1 MPSQA
6 QMAYHSSPA
15 CWSGARASV
24 TPARCTRV
32 HPGCIPVL
40 FFSGRRLEEK
50 QPSSAQG
57 SRMPPRACSSQ
68 FCHVGPLLKHRRD
81 PSAAQSSDSR
91 RPDLASRRGDCRPVT
106 LRALRAVGEKFRV
119 SAKMPRFLFQLP
131 KHRCPYVLWVLGYLK
146 ALCTKPTLPF
156 PHVMILK
163 YSMKERLKAGEMTA
177 EL

>member
-15 CWSGARASV
+15 CWSGTRASV

-91 RPDLASRRGDCRPVT
+91 RPDLASRRGDCRPLPSARCGLLERSSESAQRCHAFCSHSPNT
-106 LRALRAVGEKFRV
+106 AVRTCCG
-119 SAKMPRFLFQLP
+119 
-131 KHRCPYVLWVLGYLK
+131 CWG
-146 ALCTKPTLPF
+146 
-156 PHVMILK
+156 I
-163 YSMKERLKAGEMTA
+163 
-177 EL
+177 